1 MEHNISRMTQLTAEI
16 EGLLYV
22 IEKRDNSALRE
33 QLNEKYAEF
42 RNLMD
47 TFLATEAPA
56 VVNEAPALETDKEDE
71 AETAEVTPEVDAATE
86 AIEADEEETG
96 TTVQQEE
103 ETLEAIDNEEPEV
116 PVVQIIEPE
125 TDNTVQQPKISTTI
139 NDILSGR
146 PGELRVDEMLSR
158 REARNL
164 RKAFT
169 LNDKFRFRRELFGNN
184 DELFGQTLDTLQQM
198 SSYQQAVEY
207 LEHNMGWDVKNEDVA
222 DFLSIIKN
230 HFGTH

>member
-96 TTVQQEE
+96 TTIQQEE

>member
-103 ETLEAIDNEEPEV
+103 ETPEAKDNEEPEV
-116 PVVQIIEPE
+116 PVVQMIEPE

>member
-47 TFLATEAPA
+47 TFLATEVPA

-71 AETAEVTPEVDAATE
+71 AETAEVTPEVDADTE

>member
-169 LNDKFRFRRELFGNN
+169 LNDKFRFRRELFGND

>member
-71 AETAEVTPEVDAATE
+71 AETAEVTPEVDADTE

-198 SSYQQAVEY
+198 TSYQQAVEY

>member
-47 TFLATEAPA
+47 TFLATESPA
-56 VVNEAPALETDKEDE
+56 VVNDAPALETDKEDE

-103 ETLEAIDNEEPEV
+103 ETPEAIDNEEPEV

>member
-56 VVNEAPALETDKEDE
+56 VVNDAPALETDKEYE

-86 AIEADEEETG
+86 AIDADEEETG
-96 TTVQQEE
+96 TTIQQEE

-116 PVVQIIEPE
+116 PAVQMIEPE

>member
-56 VVNEAPALETDKEDE
+56 VVNDAPALETDKEDE

-96 TTVQQEE
+96 TTIQQEE

-116 PVVQIIEPE
+116 PAVQMIEPE

>member
-56 VVNEAPALETDKEDE
+56 VVNDAPALETDKEDE

-103 ETLEAIDNEEPEV
+103 ETPEAIDNEEPEV

>member
-56 VVNEAPALETDKEDE
+56 VVNDAPALETDKEYE

-96 TTVQQEE
+96 TTIQQEE

>member
-56 VVNEAPALETDKEDE
+56 VVNDAPALETDKEYE

-96 TTVQQEE
+96 TTIQQEE
-103 ETLEAIDNEEPEV
+103 ETPEAIDNEEPEV
-116 PVVQIIEPE
+116 PAVQMIEPE

>member
-56 VVNEAPALETDKEDE
+56 VVNEAPALDTDKEYE

-96 TTVQQEE
+96 TTIQQEE

-116 PVVQIIEPE
+116 PAVQMIEPE

>member
-56 VVNEAPALETDKEDE
+56 VVNEAPALDTDKEYE

-96 TTVQQEE
+96 TTIQQEE

-116 PVVQIIEPE
+116 PAVQMIEPE

-146 PGELRVDEMLSR
+146 PGELRVYEMLSR

>member
-71 AETAEVTPEVDAATE
+71 AETAEVTPEVDAVTE

-116 PVVQIIEPE
+116 PMVQMIEPE

>member
-96 TTVQQEE
+96 TTIQQEE
-103 ETLEAIDNEEPEV
+103 ETPEAIDNEEPEV
-116 PVVQIIEPE
+116 PAVQMIEPE

>member
-1 MEHNISRMTQLTAEI
+1 MEHNISRITQLTAEI

-56 VVNEAPALETDKEDE
+56 VVNEAPALDTDKEYE

-96 TTVQQEE
+96 TTIQQEE

-116 PVVQIIEPE
+116 PAVQMIEPE

>member
-56 VVNEAPALETDKEDE
+56 VVNDAPALETDKEDE
-71 AETAEVTPEVDAATE
+71 AETAEVTPEVDADTE

>member
-96 TTVQQEE
+96 TTIQQEE

-116 PVVQIIEPE
+116 PAVQMIEPE

>member
-56 VVNEAPALETDKEDE
+56 VVNEVPALETDKEDV

-103 ETLEAIDNEEPEV
+103 ETPEAIDNEEPEV

-207 LEHNMGWDVKNEDVA
+207 LEHNMGWDLKNEDVA

>member
-71 AETAEVTPEVDAATE
+71 AETAEVTPEVDADTE

>member
-116 PVVQIIEPE
+116 PVVQIIESE

>member
-1 MEHNISRMTQLTAEI
+1 MEHDISRMTQLTAEI

-56 VVNEAPALETDKEDE
+56 VVNDAPALETDKEDE

-103 ETLEAIDNEEPEV
+103 ETPEAIDNEEPEV

-207 LEHNMGWDVKNEDVA
+207 LEHNMGWDVKNEDVV

>member
-103 ETLEAIDNEEPEV
+103 ETPEAIDNEEPEV
-116 PVVQIIEPE
+116 PVVQMIEPE

-198 SSYQQAVEY
+198 TSYQQAVEY
-207 LEHNMGWDVKNEDVA
+207 LEHNMGWDVKNEDVV

>member
-56 VVNEAPALETDKEDE
+56 VVNDAPALETDKEDE
-71 AETAEVTPEVDAATE
+71 AETAEVTPEVDAVTE

-116 PVVQIIEPE
+116 PMVQMIEPE

>member
-169 LNDKFRFRRELFGNN
+169 LNDKFRFRRELFGND

-198 SSYQQAVEY
+198 TSYQQAVEY

>member
-33 QLNEKYAEF
+33 QLSVKYSEF
-42 RNLMD
+42 KSLMD
-47 TFLATEAPA
+47 TFLGTEAPA
-56 VVNEAPALETDKEDE
+56 VVNDAPALETDKEDE

-86 AIEADEEETG
+86 AIETDEEETG
-96 TTVQQEE
+96 TTEQQEE
-103 ETLEAIDNEEPEV
+103 EALDAIDNEEPEA
-116 PVVQIIEPE
+116 PVVQMIEPE
-125 TDNTVQQPKISTTI
+125 TDSAVQQPKISATI

>member
-56 VVNEAPALETDKEDE
+56 VVNDAPALETDKEDE

-116 PVVQIIEPE
+116 PVVQMIEPE